1 MHRKLRINIVKY
13 VHTVTI
19 SIPLRIAHR
28 EGDPESKETMRIRRY
43 PGKAVD
49 ASLSLEQSNAME
61 TIYKNNWLNAHE
73 NIRSNGTAFGNDYH
87 QPMGHSPV
95 GFDSSSDVYSNGV
108 SSLGKY
114 QMTLEQIRQ
123 LELKNKDP
131 SVTQAIKDLSGYKP
145 STLRRK
151 NRRHYPGW
159 DDLIETEQNVS
170 DHLDEQA
177 NGEVYNYSQFD
188 IKEPSEPVK
197 NVSKSRQHKGST
209 KNAEDRQQRPVNGNY
224 NGDSPTYENLASI
237 KVEAKAQSKL
247 KRSQTL
253 KESSAASFCSTL
265 DIKDIFRRCPQ
276 SKGEHC
282 DKDLT
287 RRNASSSSSGN
298 SSANSSTKSS
308 TDMTTAL
315 MVQPNRI
322 SYNCDRNSRTISIEP
337 SYSQG
342 RTNAMIEPEN
352 APSRMSIS
360 YNTNS
365 ILPPAQK
372 SKSIVRAKSVRIQNP
387 SFTTQQWDESPIM
400 SAPRPSKPPPSP
412 PLRRNASSPRK
423 ESPPNNKFNTVSA
436 AGTRQRNKNL
446 PTSILVTTAA
456 SESVPTITTTTP
468 VPVIKPILKH
478 VQIVD
483 RAERQSRQT
492 GSQMTAS
499 VVANTA
505 TVQVR
510 RKPASSSSVDSD
522 EMFSIPRPRLI
533 VPVHTYARKR
543 RTGNLLS
550 AQADDINDD
559 DDEVHDSGK
568 GELNL
573 LIYDV
578 CQRYLVGNS
587 KHE

>member
-1 MHRKLRINIVKY
+1 
-13 VHTVTI
+13 
-19 SIPLRIAHR
+19 
-28 EGDPESKETMRIRRY
+28 MRIRRY

-73 NIRSNGTAFGNDYH
+73 TIRSNGTAFANDYH
-87 QPMGHSPV
+87 SKIGHSPMV
-95 GFDSSSDVYSNGV
+95 GFDSVVDEYSTGV

-151 NRRHYPGW
+151 NRRNYPGW
-159 DDLIETEQNVS
+159 DDLIETERNVA

-177 NGEVYNYSQFD
+177 NGRVYNYSQFD
-188 IKEPSEPVK
+188 IKEQSEPVK

-209 KNAEDRQQRPVNGNY
+209 RNADERQQRPA
-224 NGDSPTYENLASI
+224 NGDTPTYANVESI
-237 KVEAKAQSKL
+237 KLEAKAQSKL
-247 KRSQTL
+247 RRSHTL

-276 SKGEHC
+276 SKGDQC
-282 DKDLT
+282 DKDLS

-315 MVQPNRI
+315 LGQPNRI
-322 SYNCDRNSRTISIEP
+322 AYNCDRNSRTISIEP

-342 RTNAMIEPEN
+342 RTTAVLEN
-352 APSRMSIS
+352 APPNRMSIS
-360 YNTNS
+360 YNTDA
-365 ILPPAQK
+365 ILPPPAAAQK
-372 SKSIVRAKSVRIQNP
+372 SKSIARAKSVRIQNP
-387 SFTTQQWDESPIM
+387 SFSTQWDESPIM
-400 SAPRPSKPPPSP
+400 TAPRPSKPPPSP
-412 PLRRNASSPRK
+412 PIRRNASSSRQQ
-423 ESPPNNKFNTVSA
+423 SPPSPNSKFNTVSA
-436 AGTRQRNKNL
+436 AGTRQRNNNL
-446 PTSILVTTAA
+446 PTSVLVTTA
-456 SESVPTITTTTP
+456 SPDVPTIITTTLP

-483 RAERQSRQT
+483 RAEQCRSRQT
-492 GSQMTAS
+492 SNQMIA

-505 TVQVR
+505 TVQQQPR

-550 AQADDINDD
+550 AQADDIMDD
-559 DDEVHDSGK
+559 DDEMHDNGK
-568 GELNL
+568 G
-573 LIYDV
+573 
-578 CQRYLVGNS
+578 
-587 KHE
+587 

>member
-1 MHRKLRINIVKY
+1 M
-13 VHTVTI
+13 
-19 SIPLRIAHR
+19 RIAHS
-28 EGDPESKETMRIRRY
+28 EGDPESVETMRIRRY

-87 QPMGHSPV
+87 HPIGNSPV
-95 GFDSSSDVYSNGV
+95 GYDSAGGKYSNGV
-108 SSLGKY
+108 SSLGKF

-159 DDLIETEQNVS
+159 DDFIETEPNVA
-170 DHLDEQA
+170 DHLDDPA
-177 NGEVYNYSQFD
+177 NGKVYNYSQFD
-188 IKEPSEPVK
+188 IKEQSEPVK
-197 NVSKSRQHKGST
+197 NASKSRQHNGST
-209 KNAEDRQQRPVNGNY
+209 KNAEDRQQRPVNGIN
-224 NGDSPTYENLASI
+224 NFESPTYENLASI
-237 KVEAKAQSKL
+237 KLEAKAQSKL

-276 SKGEHC
+276 SKGDHC
-282 DKDLT
+282 DKDLS
-287 RRNASSSSSGN
+287 RKNASSSSSGN

-315 MVQPNRI
+315 LVQPNRI
-322 SYNCDRNSRTISIEP
+322 AYNCDRNSRTISIEP

-342 RTNAMIEPEN
+342 RTKAVIEPEI
-352 APSRMSIS
+352 APHRMNIS
-360 YNTNS
+360 YNNDP

-387 SFTTQQWDESPIM
+387 SFTTQLDESPIM

-412 PLRRNASSPRK
+412 PIRRNASSSHQK
-423 ESPPNNKFNTVSA
+423 SPSPNNKFNTVSA
-436 AGTRQRNKNL
+436 AGTRQRNNNL
-446 PTSILVTTAA
+446 PTSILVTTASA
-456 SESVPTITTTTP
+456 SVPTITTTTP
-468 VPVIKPILKH
+468 VSVIKPILKH

-483 RAERQSRQT
+483 RTDRQSRQT
-492 GSQMTAS
+492 GNQITAS
-499 VVANTA
+499 VVTNTA
-505 TVQVR
+505 TVQQHPR

-533 VPVHTYARKR
+533 VPVHTYARRR

-559 DDEVHDSGK
+559 DDEVQNSGK
-568 GELNL
+568 G
-573 LIYDV
+573 
-578 CQRYLVGNS
+578 
-587 KHE
+587 

>member
-1 MHRKLRINIVKY
+1 
-13 VHTVTI
+13 
-19 SIPLRIAHR
+19 
-28 EGDPESKETMRIRRY
+28 MRIRRY

-73 NIRSNGTAFGNDYH
+73 TIRSNGTAFGNDYH

-95 GFDSSSDVYSNGV
+95 GFESAGDGYSNGV

-159 DDLIETEQNVS
+159 DELIDEQNVA

-177 NGEVYNYSQFD
+177 NGKVYNYSQFD
-188 IKEPSEPVK
+188 IMEQSEPVK
-197 NVSKSRQHKGST
+197 NISKSRQHKGST
-209 KNAEDRQQRPVNGNY
+209 KNAEDRQQRPANRN
-224 NGDSPTYENLASI
+224 NKMAESPTYENLASI
-237 KVEAKAQSKL
+237 KIEAKAQSKL

-276 SKGEHC
+276 SKVDHC
-282 DKDLT
+282 DKDLS

-337 SYSQG
+337 TYSQG
-342 RTNAMIEPEN
+342 RTVIEPEN
-352 APSRMSIS
+352 APNRMSIS
-360 YNTNS
+360 YNADP
-365 ILPPAQK
+365 ILTPAQK
-372 SKSIVRAKSVRIQNP
+372 SKSIVRAKSVRIQNQ
-387 SFTTQQWDESPIM
+387 SFTTEWDESPIM

-412 PLRRNASSPRK
+412 PIRRNASSSSSSSRQ
-423 ESPPNNKFNTVSA
+423 ESPTNNKFNTVSA
-436 AGTRQRNKNL
+436 TGTRQRNNNL
-446 PTSILVTTAA
+446 PTSILVTTASA
-456 SESVPTITTTTP
+456 SVPTITTTTP
-468 VPVIKPILKH
+468 VPAIKPILKH

-483 RAERQSRQT
+483 RADRQSRQT
-492 GSQMTAS
+492 GNQTS

-505 TVQVR
+505 TVQPR

-559 DDEVHDSGK
+559 DDEVRDSGK

-573 LIYDV
+573 FSRHIQLNM
-578 CQRYLVGNS
+578 VGW
-587 KHE
+587 

>member
-1 MHRKLRINIVKY
+1 
-13 VHTVTI
+13 
-19 SIPLRIAHR
+19 
-28 EGDPESKETMRIRRY
+28 MRIRRY

-73 NIRSNGTAFGNDYH
+73 TIRSNGTAFGNDYH
-87 QPMGHSPV
+87 QPIGQSPV
-95 GFDSSSDVYSNGV
+95 GFDGVDVGYRNGV

-159 DDLIETEQNVS
+159 DDLIETEQNVA

-177 NGEVYNYSQFD
+177 NGKVYNYSQFD
-188 IKEPSEPVK
+188 IKEQSEPVK
-197 NVSKSRQHKGST
+197 NVSKPRQHKVST
-209 KNAEDRQQRPVNGNY
+209 KNAEDRQQRPVNGSN
-224 NGDSPTYENLASI
+224 NFESPTYENLATI
-237 KVEAKAQSKL
+237 KAEAKAQSKL

-276 SKGEHC
+276 SKSDHC
-282 DKDLT
+282 DKDLN

-342 RTNAMIEPEN
+342 HTRAVIEPDN
-352 APSRMSIS
+352 APNRMSIS
-360 YNTNS
+360 YNTDP

-387 SFTTQQWDESPIM
+387 SYSTQWDESPIM

-412 PLRRNASSPRK
+412 PIRRNASSLRQ

-436 AGTRQRNKNL
+436 AGTRQRNNNL
-446 PTSILVTTAA
+446 PTSILVTTA
-456 SESVPTITTTTP
+456 SVSVPTITTT
-468 VPVIKPILKH
+468 PVIKPILKH

-492 GSQMTAS
+492 GNQMTAS

-505 TVQVR
+505 TVQQQPR

-559 DDEVHDSGK
+559 DEVHDSGK
-568 GELNL
+568 GEFNL
-573 LIYDV
+573 FISMLL
-578 CQRYLVGNS
+578 CQRRYMLGWCQNI
-587 KHE
+587 